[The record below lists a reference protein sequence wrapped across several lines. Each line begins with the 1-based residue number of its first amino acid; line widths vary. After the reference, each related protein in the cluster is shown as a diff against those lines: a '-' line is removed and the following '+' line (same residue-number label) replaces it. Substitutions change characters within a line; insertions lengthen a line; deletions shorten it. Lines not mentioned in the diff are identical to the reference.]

1 MKKGENA
8 MHHVY
13 IAACAPNGGIYH
25 YTIEENGRLTE
36 KEYTPCPSPMYLVK
50 EGKRLFVP
58 LRGGTSENNESYLVT
73 FAINEDG
80 SLCPE
85 DGMLSTKGCCACHLT
100 VENGTAWAVNYASGS
115 VVRLPEGTLVTHTGK
130 GPHPTRQKGPHTHY
144 VCLSPDGG
152 HLLVTDLGIDAIL
165 LYTKELCELGRLT
178 LPAGAGPR
186 HLAFSPDG
194 KLLYCANELGC
205 SVSIFAYDGASS
217 KLLETIP
224 TLPADFTGQNTT
236 AAIRV
241 VGDELFVSDRGFD
254 TITVFKREGSTLT
267 PSYRIPCGGSSPR
280 DFDITPDG
288 RFLICT
294 NEFSDLVTVFEKK
307 NGKFERLP
315 QTLTLPRPLCV
326 IYD

>member
-1 MKKGENA
+1 MQ
-8 MHHVY
+8 HVY

-36 KEYTPCPSPMYLVK
+36 KDDTPCPSPMYLAQ

-58 LRGGTSENNESYLVT
+58 LRGGVSEKNESYLVT
-73 FAINEDG
+73 FAINKDG
-80 SLCPE
+80 SLQPE
-85 DGMLSTKGCCACHLT
+85 EGMLSTKGCCACHLT
-100 VENGTAWAVNYASGS
+100 VDNGTVYAVNYVSGS
-115 VVRLPEGTLVTHTGK
+115 AVRLPQGDLVTHTGK
-130 GPHPTRQKGPHTHY
+130 GPHPTRQKEPHTHF
-144 VCLSPDGG
+144 VGLSPDGS

-165 LYTKELCELGRLT
+165 LYTKGLQEIGRLS

-205 SVSIFAYDGASS
+205 SVSVFAYDGVNSR
-217 KLLETIP
+217 LLETVP

-241 VGDELFVSDRGFD
+241 MGDELFVSDRGLD
-254 TITVFKREGSTLT
+254 AITVFKRVGNTLSL
-267 PSYRIPCGGSSPR
+267 SYRIPCGGSSPR
-280 DFDITPDG
+280 DFNITPDG

-294 NEFSDLVTVFEKK
+294 NEFSDLVTVFERK
-307 NGKFERLP
+307 NGRFAQLP
-315 QTLTLPRPLCV
+315 QTISLPRPLCV
-326 IYD
+326 IFGS